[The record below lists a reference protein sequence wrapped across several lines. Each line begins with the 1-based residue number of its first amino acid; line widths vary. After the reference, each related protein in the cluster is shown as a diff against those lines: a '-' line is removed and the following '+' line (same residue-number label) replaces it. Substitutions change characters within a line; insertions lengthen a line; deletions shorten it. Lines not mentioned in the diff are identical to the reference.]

1 MAVCKVHCIVCYVVF
16 ASQIQSHT
24 HIPSAIP
31 SNSSSAAKQSK
42 NEWMR
47 NDASVWV
54 YILLLLC
61 FYLHCMCLCLF
72 LCIQITTLWCVDF
85 YLRFSNFFFIV
96 VPLFRYHVNICC
108 LRVWATSNI
117 FLGQQHCLCTKYTLQ
132 ILILMCLFIFFLCIL
147 MQHTR

>member
-85 YLRFSNFFFIV
+85 YLRFSNFFLSLSHLLATTLIFVVCESGRPQTYSCDNNIV
-96 VPLFRYHVNICC
+96 CVQSTHYKF
-108 LRVWATSNI
+108 
-117 FLGQQHCLCTKYTLQ
+117 
-132 ILILMCLFIFFLCIL
+132 
-147 MQHTR
+147 